1 MKNIEL
7 AGDSNPSKLEIAY
20 GICGKILQMKKIQI
34 PMIHTMISSIRTL
47 DFLTLRNNVPVS
59 ENTTNNQR

>member
-1 MKNIEL
+1 MKKIEL

-47 DFLTLRNNVPVS
+47 DFLTLRIMY
-59 ENTTNNQR
+59 Q